1 MTQRSTET
9 DFSYRLT
16 ESLLSQTPNS
26 SLSSNGGHRHYLKQ
40 QHHNSLTP
48 QLVSPLPSNA
58 MVVQPRDSSS
68 SFNHYI
74 NDYFKQDAPVLL
86 DRLST
91 PSPQNKQV
99 TGQNQSATTPSPTS
113 AFWAYLSNDLDSKPP
128 APALSEISAN
138 SIDRENEK
146 YVQPTWEE
154 EESTF
159 FSVGAFLFLFGFI
172 VPPLWWIGSFI
183 PRSKRDCSSK
193 MVERW
198 RLLNRY
204 FSLGFSSLLIIAI
217 IILAVI
223 YSVMY

>member
-1 MTQRSTET
+1 
-9 DFSYRLT
+9 
-16 ESLLSQTPNS
+16 
-26 SLSSNGGHRHYLKQ
+26 
-40 QHHNSLTP
+40 
-48 QLVSPLPSNA
+48 VSPLPSSA
-58 MVVQPRDSSS
+58 IVVQPRDSSS

-74 NDYFKQDAPVLL
+74 DDYFKQDAPVLL

-91 PSPQNKQV
+91 PQQA
-99 TGQNQSATTPSPTS
+99 GQNTHQTTSNSSSPTS

-128 APALSEISAN
+128 PPQVLSEISAN

-146 YVQPTWEE
+146 YFQPTWLMEDDGGE
-154 EESTF
+154 PF
-159 FSVGAFLFLFGFI
+159 FSVGAFLFLFGF
-172 VPPLWWIGSFI
+172 VLPPLWWVGSFV
-183 PRSKRDCSSK
+183 PKSKRDCTSK